1 MNTEK
6 IQEIL
11 TMNFWKEKSLRMI
24 FMLGGG
30 IILVSFIF
38 IAFRVGRLTTP
49 VILHFDNFNG
59 IDLFGDRS
67 NVWGVWFL
75 GFIIAFMNAGFAEF
89 FYYRSRILSYVFLT
103 TNFFVSILL
112 LVAVSVIVAVN

>member
-24 FMLGGG
+24 FILGGG

-38 IAFRVGRLTTP
+38 IAFRVGHLTTP

-59 IDLFGDRS
+59 INFFGDRS

-75 GFIIAFMNAGFAEF
+75 GFIIALMNAGFAEF
-89 FYYRSRILSYVFLT
+89 FYYRSRILSYVFLA